1 VVGVN
6 SSRFRGGNLTIAA
19 STVAKIVDL
28 LRQHGRV
35 RRAYLGVASQAVRL
49 DASTTGQESGLLIVN
64 VEADSP
70 AGRAGLLVG
79 DVLIGIEGTPTR
91 HAEDL
96 QSQLGPERVGATV
109 TLQLLRGGAAHAVS
123 ATLAER
129 A

>member
-1 VVGVN
+1 
-6 SSRFRGGNLTIAA
+6 
-19 STVAKIVDL
+19 
-28 LRQHGRV
+28 V

-49 DASTTGQESGLLIVN
+49 DATAAGQDSGLLIVN
-64 VEADSP
+64 VEGDSP

-79 DVLIGIEGTPTR
+79 DVLIGIEGTPTL

-96 QSQLGPERVGATV
+96 QGQLGPERVGAAV
-109 TLQLLRGGAAHAVS
+109 TLSLLRGGAPHEVT